1 MDSFD
6 WNDSPV
12 VTNASSSWS
21 NQQHDHVVQQL
32 GPVLVTG
39 TNFISNCRNL
49 LHQEA
54 AKSVPGTS
62 WREAINIEMPYTPNP
77 KDGQITADLGIASQQ
92 KTVINGLQEVK
103 AGISTDTGS
112 LDSLNCL
119 ISTTNS
125 HTDTSVEDDG
135 ISMIFS
141 DCKNSW
147 DNFGTVH
154 AASSGASVSDV
165 SKGKQEDNSHFHTN
179 DFKETFAQTPTDQY
193 INSRRSS
200 STKLYTTKRS
210 SAHSELKEIPS
221 KSKKPRS
228 DKHPNSSNINLQ
240 QPVSS
245 VSEPDSEA
253 MAQMKEMIY
262 RAAAFRSVM

>member
-21 NQQHDHVVQQL
+21 NQQHDHMVVK
-32 GPVLVTG
+32 
-39 TNFISNCRNL
+39 I
-49 LHQEA
+49 
-54 AKSVPGTS
+54 
-62 WREAINIEMPYTPNP
+62 PYTPNP
-77 KDGQITADLGIASQQ
+77 KDGQITTDLGIASQQ
-92 KTVINGLQEVK
+92 KTVINGLQEIK
-103 AGISTDTGS
+103 AGISTENGS
-112 LDSLNCL
+112 LDSLDCL

-125 HTDTSVEDDG
+125 HTDSSVEDDG

-141 DCKNSW
+141 DCKNLC
-147 DNFGTVH
+147 NNLGTVH
-154 AASSGASVSDV
+154 AASSGASASDV

-179 DFKETFAQTPTDQY
+179 DFKETFAQTTTDQY
-193 INSRRSS
+193 INPRRSS

-228 DKHPNSSNINLQ
+228 DKHPNSSNINFQ

-245 VSEPDSEA
+245 VSELDS
-253 MAQMKEMIY
+253 
-262 RAAAFRSVM
+262 